1 MSDKLERFVKENKK
15 QFDSEDPSYALWD
28 KISGELDKKPSKKV
42 SIPYKWMSIAALLV
56 LSVGVYFGYQYRK
69 MNGEIMV
76 ADVNPVMGK
85 KEVRF
90 TNLIEEKRD
99 SLQIFAEADPVLY
112 QKFITDLS
120 KLDKDYQ
127 ALKTELQTT
136 PNKALV
142 SKAMIRNL
150 DLQLQVISQQLNII
164 SQVNEF
170 KKEVNSI

>member
-15 QFDSEDPSYALWD
+15 QFDRQGPSAQLWD
-28 KISGELDKKPSKKV
+28 RISGALDKKPLKKA
-42 SIPYKWMSIAALLV
+42 SLPYKWMSIAAVLV
-56 LSVGVYFGYQYRK
+56 LSLGIYFGYQYRK
-69 MNGEIMV
+69 INGEIVV
-76 ADVNPVMGK
+76 ADVNAGMGQ

-99 SLQIFAEADPVLY
+99 SLQIFAETDPVLY

-120 KLDKDYQ
+120 KLDTDYQ
-127 ALKTELQTT
+127 KLKEELQTT

-142 SKAMIRNL
+142 SKAMIKNL
-150 DLQLQVISQQLNII
+150 DLQLQVISQQLSII